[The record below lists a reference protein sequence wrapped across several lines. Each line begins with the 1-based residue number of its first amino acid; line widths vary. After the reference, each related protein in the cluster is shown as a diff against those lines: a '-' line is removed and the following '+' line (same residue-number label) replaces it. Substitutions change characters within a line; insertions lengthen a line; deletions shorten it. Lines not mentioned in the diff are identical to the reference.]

1 MQHHKKQSKTKAIA
15 YLRTSSAANVGR
27 NGDKDSDQRQRV
39 AISEFAEHSGMDIVA
54 EYYDAAV
61 SGADRIEDR
70 KGFAEMLAH
79 IAGNGV
85 RTIIVETASRFARDL
100 IVQETGFAQLQ
111 SLGVTLV
118 AADSPNAFLDDT
130 PTAQLI
136 RQILGAVSQ
145 FEKAMLVAKLKGAR
159 ERLKVKRGKVE
170 GRKAYAERDAEQWR
184 ELSNAAKALNDGR
197 SLQKIS
203 DVLKAQGFTT
213 KKGNAY
219 SPSAVKSILAQAG
232 EKLDSKAMRD
242 RAYLARKARR
252 GV

>member
-1 MQHHKKQSKTKAIA
+1 MKYNRKHEKTKAVA

-27 NGDKDSDQRQRV
+27 NGDKDSDQRQRA
-39 AISEFAEHSGMDIVA
+39 AIHEFAEHSSMEIVA

-85 RTIIVETASRFARDL
+85 STIIVETASRFARDL

-130 PTAQLI
+130 PTAQLV

-170 GRKAYAERDAEQWR
+170 GRKSYAERDAEEWQK
-184 ELSNAAKALNDGR
+184 LAAAVKVLNDGR

-203 DVLKAQGFTT
+203 EALAAEGFVT
-213 KKGNAY
+213 KKGNPY
-219 SPSAVKSILAQAG
+219 SASAVKSILAQAG
-232 EKLDSKAMRD
+232 KKLDSRAMRD
-242 RAYLARKARR
+242 RAWRARR
-252 GV
+252 GG